1 MSQKLLRHRGYQ
13 GTVEVDFDKGC
24 LYGKVLFIKS
34 LITYAGATPDEL
46 KASFEQEVDEYIA
59 DCEALNVEPEKPFSG
74 TFQIRCSAELHKE
87 LSSEALNSGV
97 SFNKYVVA
105 LLEQGTREQ

>member
-1 MSQKLLRHRGYQ
+1 MSQKLLKHKGYQ

-24 LYGKVLFIKS
+24 LHGKVQFIKS

-46 KASFEQEVDEYIA
+46 RTSFEQEVDEYIA
-59 DCEALNVEPEKPFSG
+59 DCEALGVQPEKPFSG

-87 LSSEALNSGV
+87 LSSEALNAGV

-105 LLEQGTREQ
+105 ILEQSAR